1 MHPCGLV
8 LSPTRELCLQVGRI
22 SFLCLYFRNFAA
34 GLLRRLGAFF
44 QNDKLYPYMY
54 FSDLQRVSQVRLP
67 HPGHFGS
74 SVRRTWK
81 LQRPDQQTQSMYLS
95 NDDICQSIFVMS
107 WELNAKFCSEKFGLT
122 SSNFNVV
129 SSNFFLARMPHFNRN
144 SRPSVGCD
152 GTGHHRTWGMQVPG
166 PRRGRSYAHARH
178 GFRTP
183 DSSGLSSSFHVIFDD
198 SLCESLVGWTSCFC
212 IYLFFLQIVEM
223 FGMPQ
228 RGDRVTAM
236 FSATF
241 PKEIQVR
248 YRRLRRR
255 LWL

>member
-1 MHPCGLV
+1 
-8 LSPTRELCLQVGRI
+8 
-22 SFLCLYFRNFAA
+22 
-34 GLLRRLGAFF
+34 
-44 QNDKLYPYMY
+44 
-54 FSDLQRVSQVRLP
+54 
-67 HPGHFGS
+67 
-74 SVRRTWK
+74 
-81 LQRPDQQTQSMYLS
+81 
-95 NDDICQSIFVMS
+95 MS
-107 WELNAKFCSEKFGLT
+107 RELNAKCGDEKFGLT
-122 SSNFNVV
+122 FGFVDSSNFNVF
-129 SSNFFLARMPHFNRN
+129 SSNFCLARMPHSDCN
-144 SRPSVGCD
+144 SWSAAGCD
-152 GTGHHRTWGMQVPG
+152 GTENHRTRGMQVPG

-183 DSSGLSSSFHVIFDD
+183 DSSGLSSSVRVIFDD

-223 FGMPQ
+223 SGMPQ

-248 YRRLRRR
+248 SRRLRRR